1 MKIHQIT
8 LIILG
13 FILIALIATNPSIVD
28 HREAI
33 KKAVF
38 SSIENSNNKNNDN
51 PNNYG
56 KIIGEKIGESI
67 GSSFIDKIVVRQN
80 LLLFS
85 FGNMEFEGK
94 SQNQI
99 TLGIFGQI
107 FLLKEYD
114 LRTNSFIDPNDYKN
128 FDSTKLSSDAEK
140 KNNEIIGN
148 SIRIGN
154 LEVAQNDFP
163 GRPSWDVAKKLCSDL
178 GDGWRLPTR
187 AELDILYQNKYKI
200 SGLEFRFAYWSSDEQ
215 YNNLAFYMSLADGR
229 FGVLEKF
236 NEGYARAVR
245 SL

>member
-13 FILIALIATNPSIVD
+13 FILVALIATNPSIVD

-38 SSIENSNNKNNDN
+38 SSIENANNSNNDN
-51 PNNYG
+51 SNKYV
-56 KIIGEKIGESI
+56 KKIGESIGESI

-107 FLLKEYD
+107 FLLKKYD
-114 LRTNSFIDPNDYKN
+114 LNTNSFIDFP
-128 FDSTKLSSDAEK
+128 LEEK
-140 KNNEIIGN
+140 ENNKIIGN
-148 SIRIGN
+148 SIRTCC
-154 LEVAQNDFP
+154 
-163 GRPSWDVAKKLCSDL
+163 W
-178 GDGWRLPTR
+178 
-187 AELDILYQNKYKI
+187 
-200 SGLEFRFAYWSSDEQ
+200 
-215 YNNLAFYMSLADGR
+215 
-229 FGVLEKF
+229 
-236 NEGYARAVR
+236 
-245 SL
+245 